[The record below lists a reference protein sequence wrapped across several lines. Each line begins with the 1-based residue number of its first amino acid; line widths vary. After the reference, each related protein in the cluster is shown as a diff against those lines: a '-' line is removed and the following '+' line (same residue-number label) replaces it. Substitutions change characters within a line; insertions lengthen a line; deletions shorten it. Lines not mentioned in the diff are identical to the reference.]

1 MAFTSQQNFLASIDG
16 VTANELNRV
25 MDRTLDN
32 YEERKKCIEETLE
45 GTSFFE
51 EYFTNYYNVNASQND
66 YLSLENNVCK
76 VLENYASYLLNS
88 KDIDDEEAEVYKF
101 YYDESEFRRAV
112 NKDMKYD
119 EKGPEVIDFLLANQS
134 NYKKAKDQKITSS
147 DLKRNDYLGDVLR
160 DYQTYIDVL
169 NNSNMQ
175 AYRRNRL
182 KGEVQRDMILSKDA
196 LLRVHGYNLRYFSES
211 TKPNLELFDFADFN
225 QLKGYSLRVPE
236 DIKDKNHANIDGL
249 LRMKFNG
256 DFQNDFQCILYDL
269 EILIEKTKLTDRE
282 RECLNYFRN
291 GLTNIKISD
300 ILNIDKSVVSRSV
313 DRAIKKVNQEA
324 YELQWR

>member
-16 VTANELNRV
+16 TTANELNRV

-32 YEERKKCIEETLE
+32 YEERKKCIESTLE

-51 EYFTNYYNVNASQND
+51 EYFTDYYNVNASQND

-88 KDIDDEEAEVYKF
+88 KDIDDEETQQYKF
-101 YYDESEFRRAV
+101 YYDESAFRRAV

-119 EKGPEVIDFLLANQS
+119 DKSPEVIDFLLANQS
-134 NYKKAKDQKITSS
+134 NYKKAKDQKITAT
-147 DLKRNDYLGDVLR
+147 DLKRSDYLGEVLR

-169 NNSNMQ
+169 NTSDMKV
-175 AYRRNRL
+175 YRRNRL
-182 KGEVQRDMILSKDA
+182 KGEVQRDMILSKDS

-211 TKPNLELFDFADFN
+211 TKPNLEVFDFADFN
-225 QLKGYSLRVPE
+225 QLKGYSVDGVDPHYS
-236 DIKDKNHANIDGL
+236 KVDGL

-269 EILIEKTKLTDRE
+269 DILIEKTKLTERE

-291 GLTNIKISD
+291 GLTNVKTGD
-300 ILNIDKSVVSRSV
+300 IIGVDEKSIRRSIDS
-313 DRAIKKVNQEA
+313 AIKKVNKKA
-324 YELQWR
+324 FELQWR

>member
-25 MDRTLDN
+25 MDRTLGN

-88 KDIDDEEAEVYKF
+88 KDIEDEETEVYKF
-101 YYDESEFRRAV
+101 YYDESTFRRAV

-119 EKGPEVIDFLLANQS
+119 DKSPEVIDFLLANQS

-236 DIKDKNHANIDGL
+236 DIKDKNHANVDGL

-269 EILIEKTKLTDRE
+269 DTLIKKTKLTERE

-291 GLTNIKISD
+291 GLTNTKIGD
-300 ILNIDKSVVSRSV
+300 IIGITESTTRGNI
-313 DRAIKKVNQEA
+313 DRAIKKVNQKA